1 MGEDQ
6 DDEAEL
12 FPTSNAAIESFEKVK
27 LEDVVTNEMCATL
40 KWRLQK

>member
-6 DDEAEL
+6 DDEAE
-12 FPTSNAAIESFEKVK
+12 FVPTSNAAIESFEKVK